1 MTFGHEPHL
10 HCHWFNIAPSS
21 LSQNCYSICCTAAVR
36 SGPDPDAAS
45 AVGQFKCRGW
55 RWKNR
60 DSQRVLIA
68 GFVIAFTLGLPH
80 MASSIQH
87 KSHPKCI
94 SSVFLFQ
101 CLKIVFKHG
110 FSQSFLNG
118 ETTMVNS
125 ALVVSLGS
133 PSCTSYKLSKSAIR
147 IQCDFPQR
155 DPAGICAACVA
166 SRLGQCIFSICH
178 LWKKWKKKTRWNS
191 PCGDEHRSDS

>member
-1 MTFGHEPHL
+1 MNLIFTVTGLTSPHP
-10 HCHWFNIAPSS
+10 PSVRTAIPSAAQLLSGVVQTLMQPQLWGNLNAEDDDGKTETVKES
-21 LSQNCYSICCTAAVR
+21 LSQALLLRLLWVCRIWLHQYNTSHTQNAFL
-36 SGPDPDAAS
+36 
-45 AVGQFKCRGW
+45 QF
-55 RWKNR
+55 
-60 DSQRVLIA
+60 
-68 GFVIAFTLGLPH
+68 FY
-80 MASSIQH
+80 
-87 KSHPKCI
+87 
-94 SSVFLFQ
+94 SSVWKL
-101 CLKIVFKHG
+101 CLNMDF
-110 FSQSFLNG
+110 QSFLNG

-178 LWKKWKKKTRWNS
+178 LWKKWKKKTRWKS